1 MLLQLSTTHHP
12 ATDLGFLLAKN
23 PARAQQFDLSFG
35 KVRVFYPESSDARCT
50 CALLLDVDPV
60 ALVRGKNQGEGLL
73 SQYVNDRPYAATSF
87 LSVAIAGVLRS
98 ALSGTCKEKPELA
111 QTAIP
116 LRAQIEGVPATPGQL
131 ERLFAPLGY
140 EVTAT
145 PVGPRHCRLELSTTT
160 KLSDLLSHL
169 YVLIPVLDDAKHY
182 FIGEEEVEKLLRHGA
197 GWLEAHLE
205 REFIV
210 SRYLKKQKRLIRVA
224 LERLAPLEEGD
235 ETVDAT
241 KDEEEQRA
249 ERPLSL
255 HQIRL
260 EAVARVLKESGAKR
274 VLDLGCGEG
283 RLIREL
289 LRDAHFEFVRGID
302 ASHRALDIAA
312 DKLRLDRM
320 ADRQKARV
328 ELLFGVLTYR
338 DERYSGFD
346 AAALVE
352 VIEHL
357 DPARLPALERVVWE
371 FARPALVVVTTPN
384 RDYNAV
390 WESLPEGTMRH
401 RDHRFEWTRAQFES
415 WSQAIAEKFNYSVET
430 APLGPHHETLGAP
443 SQMATFRRRDLETR
457 SQTPEAR
464 KENTTSSR
472 RASAPLK

>member
-23 PARAQQFDLSFG
+23 PARAQEFSMSFG
-35 KVRVFYPESSDARCT
+35 TARIFYPEATEENCT
-50 CALLLDVDPV
+50 CALMLDVDPV
-60 ALVRGKNQGEGLL
+60 ALVRGKNSGDGLL

-87 LSVAIAGVLRS
+87 LSVAIAQVLRS
-98 ALSGTCKEKPELA
+98 AMSGICKEKPELA
-111 QTAIP
+111 GTPTP
-116 LRAQIEGVPATPGQL
+116 LRAQIEGVPASPQL
-131 ERLFAPLGY
+131 LEKLFAPLGY
-140 EVTAT
+140 EVEAT
-145 PVGPRHCRLELSTTT
+145 PVGPRHCRLTLRATT

-169 YVLIPVLDDAKHY
+169 YVLIPVLDDTKHY
-182 FIGEEEVEKLLRHGA
+182 FIGEDEVEKLLRRGT
-197 GWLEAHLE
+197 GWLELHPE
-205 REFIV
+205 RELIV

-224 LERLAPLEEGD
+224 LERLAPIEAAD
-235 ETVDAT
+235 ETGDAA

-260 EAVARVLKESGAKR
+260 DSVARVLKAAGVKR

-289 LRDAHFEFVRGID
+289 LKDGQFEFVRGID
-302 ASHRALDIAA
+302 ASHRALDNAS

-320 ADRQKARV
+320 PDRQKARV

-338 DERYSGFD
+338 DERFSGFD

-371 FARPALVVVTTPN
+371 FARPGLIVVTTPN
-384 RDYNAV
+384 RDYNSV
-390 WESLPEGTMRH
+390 WETLPAGAMRH
-401 RDHRFEWTRAQFES
+401 RDHRFEWTRAEFES
-415 WSQAIAEKFNYSVET
+415 WAQSVAEKFNYSLET
-430 APLGPHHETLGAP
+430 SPLGPEHETLGAP
-443 SQMATFRRRDLETR
+443 SQMALFRR
-457 SQTPEAR
+457 
-464 KENTTSSR
+464 NTV
-472 RASAPLK
+472 

>member
-1 MLLQLSTTHHP
+1 M
-12 ATDLGFLLAKN
+12 AKN
-23 PARAQQFDLSFG
+23 PARAQEFNLSFG
-35 KVRVFYPESSDARCT
+35 TARVFYPEASDENCT
-50 CALLLDVDPV
+50 CALMLDVDPV
-60 ALVRGKNQGEGLL
+60 ALVRGKNSGEGLL

-87 LSVAIAGVLRS
+87 LSVAIAQVLRS
-98 ALSGTCKEKPELA
+98 AMSGVCKEKPELA

-116 LRAQIEGVPATPGQL
+116 LRAQVESVPGSPPSL

-140 EVTAT
+140 EVEAT
-145 PVGPRHCRLELSTTT
+145 SVGPCHCRLALRATT

-169 YVLIPVLDDAKHY
+169 YVLIPVLDDNKHY

-197 GWLEAHLE
+197 GWLELHPE

-224 LERLAPLEEGD
+224 LERLVPVEEGD
-235 ETVDAT
+235 DANDAA

-260 EAVARVLKESGAKR
+260 DAVAGVLKEAGVKR

-289 LRDAHFEFVRGID
+289 LKDSQFEFVRGID
-302 ASHRALDIAA
+302 ASHRALENAS
-312 DKLRLDRM
+312 DKLRVERM
-320 ADRQKARV
+320 TDRQKARV

-346 AAALVE
+346 GAALVE

-371 FARPALVVVTTPN
+371 FARPGFIVVTTPN
-384 RDYNAV
+384 REYNAV
-390 WESLPEGTMRH
+390 WESLPADSMRH
-401 RDHRFEWTRAQFES
+401 RDHRFEWTREQFES
-415 WSQAIAEKFNYSVET
+415 WAKAVADKFNYSVET
-430 APLGPHHETLGAP
+430 RPLGPEHETLGAP
-443 SQMATFRRRDLETR
+443 SQMAIFRRG
-457 SQTPEAR
+457 
-464 KENTTSSR
+464 NV
-472 RASAPLK
+472 